1 MDYRMMVL
9 DIDGTVNNSQKEVT
23 PKTKEALW
31 RLQEKGVMV
40 AVASGRPP
48 MGVAP
53 VADILKLDQFGSYI
67 LGFNGARIID
77 WRSKECVYEKT
88 LALHM
93 PRKLIEDCSH
103 WGLGM
108 LTYDETH
115 VIALTR
121 QDRYMEIEAKINR
134 VSLTFPGN
142 PEEVLQ
148 VPVNKCLLTGEPQ
161 NVATAEEELAE
172 KYRHEAEVFRS
183 EPYFLEV
190 TPKHVDKAYCLSR
203 LLEILKISREQVICV
218 GDGYNDIS
226 MLQFA
231 GVGVAMANAQMP
243 VKAIADDVT
252 RRDNDHDGVAE
263 VVEKYFGIS
272 V

>member
-1 MDYRMMVL
+1 M
-9 DIDGTVNNSQKEVT
+9 
-23 PKTKEALW
+23 
-31 RLQEKGVMV
+31 
-40 AVASGRPP
+40 
-48 MGVAP
+48 
-53 VADILKLDQFGSYI
+53 
-67 LGFNGARIID
+67 
-77 WRSKECVYEKT
+77 
-88 LALHM
+88 
-93 PRKLIEDCSH
+93 
-103 WGLGM
+103 
-108 LTYDETH
+108 
-115 VIALTR
+115 
-121 QDRYMEIEAKINR
+121 
-134 VSLTFPGN
+134 
-142 PEEVLQ
+142 
-148 VPVNKCLLTGEPQ
+148 
-161 NVATAEEELAE
+161 ATAEEELAE

-226 MLQFA
+226 MLQCA

>member
-23 PKTKEALW
+23 PRTMEALW
-31 RLQEKGVMV
+31 RLQESGVMV

-53 VADILKLDQFGSYI
+53 VADILRLDRYGSYI

-77 WRSKECVYEKT
+77 WRSKKCVYEKT
-88 LALHM
+88 LALHL
-93 PRKLIEDCSH
+93 PRKLLEDCAS

-115 VIALTR
+115 VIAATR
-121 QDRYMEIEAKINR
+121 PNRYMDIEAKINR
-134 VSLTFPGN
+134 VPLTFP
-142 PEEVLQ
+142 EDLDKLLQ
-148 VPVNKCLLTGEPQ
+148 APVNKCLLTGEPED
-161 NVATAEEELAE
+161 VAAAEEELAE

-203 LLEILKISREQVICV
+203 LLGILEIPREQVICV

-231 GVGVAMANAQMP
+231 GVGVAMANAQPP
-243 VKAIADDVT
+243 VKAVADDVT